1 MRQLELNHNV
11 LACVSLFCVALSQMT
26 TKLSVFRSI
35 WSRKLRK
42 AIQQA
47 TPGGHRTL
55 SILSFVLVGM
65 ISAAAAADP
74 KPTAAD
80 FFALYPIVSDDA
92 LNRTFAQN
100 FHYESAFDESKI
112 ESGLYRPESVL
123 TFDHIAKVAISC
135 REIQAAPI
143 DGVQFTLNDAGALKL
158 REYLRQPNAKEM
170 VVFIDGYAY
179 ATVSLDLALKM
190 ADKRVLWVIP
200 PQPQQ
205 DITHRFLDLLIDKL
219 QARLAMQRSGKN

>member
-11 LACVSLFCVALSQMT
+11 LACASSFCVALSQMT

-35 WSRKLRK
+35 WSRKLGKVVREANHGRRK
-42 AIQQA
+42 QPI
-47 TPGGHRTL
+47 RL
-55 SILSFVLVGM
+55 LLVLVGM
-65 ISAAAAADP
+65 ISSIAAADP

-92 LNRTFAQN
+92 LNRTFAQK

-123 TFDHIAKVAISC
+123 TFDHIAKVAISS

-143 DGVQFTLNDAGALKL
+143 DGVHFTLNDAGALKL

-205 DITHRFLDLLIDKL
+205 DITRRFLDLLIDKL